1 MPITACR
8 AIAAALVLSA
18 GTLAQAQPV
27 IASNPALVNERAT
40 ALVQLPYAYEPIQ
53 SMPSRSG
60 AGVFNSGMI
69 FLADQIDRN
78 GVPEARK
85 RMTVVTSF
93 SNLTDL
99 TESSNFGRLVGEHML
114 HELQVRGWTVTDM
127 RLTRNLVVNESG
139 EFSLSRDIKRIRE
152 NLPAGNVL
160 TGTYSLT
167 PDGVLLNARVIDL
180 ATGEVLSTAQTR
192 FAQDRFISS
201 LVDKPRALPIVNLAR

>member
-1 MPITACR
+1 MPLTALR
-8 AIAAALVLSA
+8 ACAAALVLSFGA
-18 GTLAQAQPV
+18 LAQAQPV
-27 IASNPALVNERAT
+27 IASNPAVVNERAT
-40 ALVQLPYAYEPIQ
+40 ALVPVPYAYEPIQ
-53 SMPSRSG
+53 NMPSRSG
-60 AGVFNSGMI
+60 AGIFNSGLI

-93 SNLTDL
+93 SNLNDL
-99 TESSNFGRLVGEHML
+99 SESSNFGRLVGEHML

-127 RLTRNLVVNESG
+127 RLTRNLVVNEAG
-139 EFSLSRDIKRIRE
+139 EFSLSRDIQRIRE

-201 LVDKPRALPIVNLAR
+201 LVDKPRVLPIITLAR

>member
-1 MPITACR
+1 MPLTALR
-8 AIAAALVLSA
+8 ACAAALVLSFGA
-18 GTLAQAQPV
+18 LAQAQPV
-27 IASNPALVNERAT
+27 IASNPAVVNERAT
-40 ALVQLPYAYEPIQ
+40 ALVPVPYAYEPIQ
-53 SMPSRSG
+53 NTPSRSG
-60 AGVFNSGMI
+60 AGIFNSGLI

-78 GVPEARK
+78 GVPEART

-93 SNLTDL
+93 SNLNDL
-99 TESSNFGRLVGEHML
+99 SESSNFGRLVGEHML

-127 RLTRNLVVNESG
+127 RLTRNLVVNEAG

-201 LVDKPRALPIVNLAR
+201 LVDKPRVLPIITLGR